1 MLRALNGGRGAPV
14 PVTPHWWGL
23 FKFQAAGVIEGYADE
38 ERAWAMTG
46 ADLAA
51 LDAGFYHRFLPDM
64 LHLTTGA
71 VTPNTPAAEREAR
84 RRRDIDRILPFLRK
98 LDSRRLIDEFCALV
112 SPSKEEILSQGV
124 FDHVRILARELG
136 SEVFIAVNEGN
147 PICTVLDPGGWLGF
161 EQGLVLM
168 TERPDNFALLL
179 NGLYEGLRPRMEAMR
194 ECGCDG
200 YIGSETYCSPDLI
213 SPAMYRSLVFPAQSR
228 LYRDVAALGLVPI
241 TYFLGN
247 VMPLLPDIL
256 ELGARGLM
264 VEEPKKGYPLDA
276 VELARK
282 IEGRMCLFGN
292 LDSLWC
298 LLRGSVDDVRRET
311 LRQLEAARF
320 GPFVM
325 ASGSPVAFDTPAG
338 NIAAMMS
345 TARESAGAQSIV
357 DSYSSPF

>member
-1 MLRALNGGRGAPV
+1 MLHALNGGRGAPI

-23 FKFQAAGVIEGYADE
+23 FKFQSAGVIAGYADE

-51 LDAGFYHRFLPDM
+51 VDSGFYHRFLPDM

-71 VTPNTPAAEREAR
+71 VTPNTAAAEREAR
-84 RRRDIDRILPFLRK
+84 RKREIAGLLPSLRK
-98 LDSRRLIDEFCALV
+98 LDSRGLIDEFCALV
-112 SPSKEEILSQGV
+112 SPSKEEILSQGI
-124 FDHVRILARELG
+124 FEHVRILARELG

-168 TERPDNFALLL
+168 TERPDNFAFLL
-179 NGLYEGLRPRMEAMR
+179 NGLYEGLRPRMEALC

-228 LYRDVAALGLVPI
+228 LYRDVAALGLAPI

-276 VELARK
+276 VELARR

-292 LDSLWC
+292 LDSIWC
-298 LLRGSVDDVRRET
+298 LLRGSVEDVRRET
-311 LRQLEAARF
+311 RRQLEAARF
-320 GPFVM
+320 GPFIM
-325 ASGSPVAFDTPAG
+325 ASGSPVAFDTPAT

-345 TARESAGAQSIV
+345 TTRESAGAQSTV
-357 DSYSSPF
+357 DSYSSPS